1 MAKGY
6 RKPVPNGRKPRATER
21 LGRFVAYL
29 SGPKR
34 TPSLL
39 GKRYVVL
46 VKGDYSHHAW
56 LNFLQYKSDSG
67 DAFRTFL
74 TDARADGVPSKVV
87 IVRSD
92 NGGKLCGGELGEVCK
107 QFFIE
112 QEFTDADSPKQNG
125 VIAKALGI
133 IQNAA
138 LAACIQVPIIF
149 AHVQLPP
156 TKSLWAEA
164 MHWADDALNHTVTTA
179 NPGTK

>member
-1 MAKGY
+1 M
-6 RKPVPNGRKPRATER
+6 
-21 LGRFVAYL
+21 
-29 SGPKR
+29 
-34 TPSLL
+34 
-39 GKRYVVL
+39 
-46 VKGDYSHHAW
+46 
-56 LNFLQYKSDSG
+56 
-67 DAFRTFL
+67 

-156 TKSLWAEA
+156 TISLWAEA

-179 NPGTK
+179 NPGTSGRMKCGMGLPHMPRCIRSFTQHTVTGRSRRSRSLGPRAVFTSGWASTTQVTLCECSRRRTRRYRRGT

>member
-87 IVRSD
+87 IV
-92 NGGKLCGGELGEVCK
+92 L
-107 QFFIE
+107 
-112 QEFTDADSPKQNG
+112 
-125 VIAKALGI
+125 
-133 IQNAA
+133 
-138 LAACIQVPIIF
+138 
-149 AHVQLPP
+149 
-156 TKSLWAEA
+156 SLI
-164 MHWADDALNHTVTTA
+164 HI
-179 NPGTK
+179 